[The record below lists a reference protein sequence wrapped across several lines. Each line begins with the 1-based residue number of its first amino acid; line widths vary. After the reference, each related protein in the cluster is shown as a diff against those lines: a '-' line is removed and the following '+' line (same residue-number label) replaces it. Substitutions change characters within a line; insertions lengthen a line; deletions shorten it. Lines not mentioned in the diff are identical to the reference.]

1 MSRDVPCSSCNET
14 AEWVVAYSYDGERAP
29 GRILAYCTR
38 CRREKEQSV
47 LVSIPIELVS
57 DEVFVALYREGFT
70 ESVPD
75 YASEIVFGVERP
87 DLVRRVVE
95 YLDEDLRASMM
106 ARFGDDESGRSSI

>member
-1 MSRDVPCSSCNET
+1 MSRSVPCSSCNET
-14 AEWVVAYSYDGERAP
+14 AQWLVTLPYQYDRRP
-29 GRILAYCTR
+29 GRVLAYCTR
-38 CRREKEQSV
+38 CRLEKEQSV

-106 ARFGDDESGRSSI
+106 AKFGDDESGRSSI